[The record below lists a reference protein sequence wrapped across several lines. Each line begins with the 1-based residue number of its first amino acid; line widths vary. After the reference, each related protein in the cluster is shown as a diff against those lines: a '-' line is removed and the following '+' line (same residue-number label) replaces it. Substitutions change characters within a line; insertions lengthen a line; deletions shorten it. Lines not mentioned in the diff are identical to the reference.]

1 MSLLSATGV
10 SVVSSAFVLSVWVL
24 APGGVVCKS
33 ECVGS
38 WGTDAG
44 VTPTARE
51 RDGFVSLC
59 PTADEKRK
67 HCEVIRS
74 KRLLE
79 FTQPWRDLIVP
90 YQELRHLPPLRIPA
104 SYSHR
109 SREWRWCLKR
119 GWIFLTLLGHVGWVH
134 SSQLPPLPYCSIT
147 AILGAPSP
155 FPRELQVGSYSQRP
169 TFSSSL
175 QAFVILSPLCRLTK
189 SQDISLEAE
198 QEKFSH
204 MRVSLSNHKKY
215 IFNPTNYVFTIYNGQ
230 GVYGKGAVIRKNMNQ
245 LFSCCNFKSLVIP
258 SDERD
263 VETITH
269 RCACTREPIQSSHRL
284 LPSACRM
291 CSKTQGYFWET
302 GIERMAF
309 PLYM

>member
-1 MSLLSATGV
+1 MKRPNSPVSGVKTLACASDSSLLLSQIPGV
-10 SVVSSAFVLSVWVL
+10 AVMC
-24 APGGVVCKS
+24 G
-33 ECVGS
+33 
-38 WGTDAG
+38 
-44 VTPTARE
+44 
-51 RDGFVSLC
+51 
-59 PTADEKRK
+59 
-67 HCEVIRS
+67 
-74 KRLLE
+74 
-79 FTQPWRDLIVP
+79 
-90 YQELRHLPPLRIPA
+90 
-104 SYSHR
+104 
-109 SREWRWCLKR
+109 R

-134 SSQLPPLPYCSIT
+134 SSQLPPVPYCSIT

-155 FPRELQVGSYSQRP
+155 IPRELRVRSYSQRP

-175 QAFVILSPLCRLTK
+175 QALVILSPLCRLTK

-230 GVYGKGAVIRKNMNQ
+230 GVCGKGAVIRKNMNQ

-269 RCACTREPIQSSHRL
+269 RCACTREPIQSSRRL
-284 LPSACRM
+284 LPSACRVR
-291 CSKTQGYFWET
+291 SKTQGYFWED
-302 GIERMAF
+302 GISTVHVKCVCVHTSWTHAKNTSSLVMFRNIQ
-309 PLYM
+309 